1 MLWLAWVAEPF
12 GIIYGW
18 ENVKLSGLFMQKE
31 ELNLAQ
37 TTKRSALEKAF
48 EKIVTP
54 FDEFIHRETTS
65 GLLLMLG
72 TLLALLLANIG
83 FYDSYLRILQTP
95 MTLALAD
102 WHLEKSLHHWV
113 NDGLMTL
120 FFFVVG
126 LEIKRETL
134 AGELSDFRM
143 ALLPF
148 FAAAGGMLVPAL
160 IFLMFNLGGEA
171 QAGWGIPMAT
181 DIAFAVG
188 VMALLGPRVP
198 KALLM
203 FLVALAIVDDL
214 GAVLVIAL
222 FYTETIQLVPL
233 YCAVLFFSALVGMN
247 RVGIRK
253 PWPYFLLGAL
263 LWFALLSSGIHATLA
278 GVLTA
283 LTIPARPR
291 YEPQQ
296 FSALS
301 RQLLAR
307 FDAQGSPSK
316 GILSNQ
322 DQMAILQTFEHC
334 IHSVATPLQRLEHA
348 LHKPVAFLVIPIFA
362 LSNAGIQI
370 NWAELTELLFH
381 PLALGVILGLVLGKF
396 IGIAG
401 FSYIVIK
408 LQWARLPEGVGFCHL
423 MGAALL
429 GGIGFTMSIFI
440 AELAFVG
447 EAQLLLIAKTGIL
460 AASVIAGVAGLIW
473 LYVVSLRHDAAK
485 AQSLHPN

>member
-1 MLWLAWVAEPF
+1 ML
-12 GIIYGW
+12 
-18 ENVKLSGLFMQKE
+18 KE
-31 ELNLAQ
+31 DLDLAQ
-37 TTKRSALEKAF
+37 TVKQTPLEKAF
-48 EKIVTP
+48 DKIVTP

-65 GLLLMLG
+65 GLLLMLC
-72 TLLALLLANIG
+72 TLLALLVANVG
-83 FYDSYLRILQTP
+83 LYDRYVQLLHTP
-95 MTLALAD
+95 ITLGLAD

-126 LEIKRETL
+126 LEIKREML
-134 AGELSDFRM
+134 VGELSDFRM

-148 FAAAGGMLVPAL
+148 FAAAGGMIVPAL

-214 GAVLVIAL
+214 GAVLVIAI
-222 FYTETIQLVPL
+222 FYTETIQVMPL
-233 YCAVLFFSALVGMN
+233 FCAVAFFAVLVGMN
-247 RVGIRK
+247 SVGIRK
-253 PWPYFLLGAL
+253 PLPYFMLGLL
-263 LWFALLSSGIHATLA
+263 LWLALLSSGVHATLA

-301 RQLLAR
+301 RQLLDR
-307 FDAQGSPSK
+307 FDRQDKPGK

-322 DQMAILQTFEHC
+322 DQTAILQTFEHC
-334 IHSVATPLQRLEHA
+334 IHSVETPLQRLEHS
-348 LHKPVAFLVIPIFA
+348 LHKPVAFLVIPVFA

-370 NWAELTELLFH
+370 NWTQVSDWLVH
-381 PLALGVILGLVLGKF
+381 PLVLGVMAGLVFGKL

-401 FSYIVIK
+401 ISYLVIR
-408 LQWARLPEGVGFCHL
+408 LRWASLPEGVSFSHLVGAGF
-423 MGAALL
+423 L

-447 EAQLLLIAKTGIL
+447 ETQFLLMAKTGIL
-460 AASVIAGVAGLIW
+460 GASVIAGVTGLIW
-473 LYVVSLRHDAAK
+473 LYVVSLKNDAAK
-485 AQSLHPN
+485 AQVAQPN